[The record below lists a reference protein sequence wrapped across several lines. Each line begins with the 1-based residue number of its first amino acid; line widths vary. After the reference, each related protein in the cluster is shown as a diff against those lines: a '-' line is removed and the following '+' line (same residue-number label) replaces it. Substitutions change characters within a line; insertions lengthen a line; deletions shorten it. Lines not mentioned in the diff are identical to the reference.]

1 MYLVCWLCF
10 LTLEKYPFVGD
21 ILCVP
26 ATNFSLV
33 TRAVCSRGA
42 SCVGFL
48 SPSVVVGRRC
58 GQSGELVW
66 LLVHLLARP
75 CLLWRLLVPV
85 GKTES
90 QGG

>member
-48 SPSVVVGRRC
+48 SPSVVVG
-58 GQSGELVW
+58 
-66 LLVHLLARP
+66 
-75 CLLWRLLVPV
+75 
-85 GKTES
+85 
-90 QGG
+90 